1 MYTFHYNLEEV
12 EISGINLSNCEIKGI
27 KIKIENL
34 SWVIVSP
41 IQILSLSKLLGL
53 IQNIMI

>member
-1 MYTFHYNLEEV
+1 MYTLHYNLEEV
-12 EISGINLSNCEIKGI
+12 KISRINLSNCEIKGI

-34 SWVIVSP
+34 SWVIISP

-53 IQNIMI
+53 IKNIMI